1 MKNIRYRHI
10 DTGDVVTALN
20 WAKETYLDTR
30 KDLVQLGEIDKNEQ
44 MPSDKEFLASGIL
57 DLDEDEDE
65 EYERI

>member
-30 KDLVQLGEIDKNEQ
+30 KDLVQLGEIDENEQ
-44 MPSDKEFLASGIL
+44 MPSDKDFIASGIL
-57 DLDEDEDE
+57 DLDEDE